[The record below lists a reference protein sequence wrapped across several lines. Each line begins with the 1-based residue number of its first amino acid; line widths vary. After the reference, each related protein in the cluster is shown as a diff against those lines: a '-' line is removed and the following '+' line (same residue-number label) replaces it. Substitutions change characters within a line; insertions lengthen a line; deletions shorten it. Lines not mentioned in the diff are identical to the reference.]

1 MPALFLK
8 KTSHSAR
15 GHERNKQQVI
25 WVVCIFFKQYIIQKF
40 LNFPLYK
47 NIILTLKYYL
57 FRTDIK
63 VKMMPI

>member
-1 MPALFLK
+1 M
-8 KTSHSAR
+8 
-15 GHERNKQQVI
+15 
-25 WVVCIFFKQYIIQKF
+25 FFKQYIIQKF